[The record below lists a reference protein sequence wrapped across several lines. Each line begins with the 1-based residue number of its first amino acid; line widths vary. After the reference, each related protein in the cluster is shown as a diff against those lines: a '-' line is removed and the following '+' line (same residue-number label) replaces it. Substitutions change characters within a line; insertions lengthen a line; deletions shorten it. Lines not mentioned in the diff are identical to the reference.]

1 MAACPMGNSAQNA
14 ATPRFTGGA
23 SEKAGARQARLPMI
37 AAAPVTATNAS
48 TAAAKKPRS
57 AVGGV
62 DDVSLAAL
70 LESPAAEVPNA

>member
-1 MAACPMGNSAQNA
+1 MPYGKFHAKRRD
-14 ATPRFTGGA
+14 PRFTGGA
-23 SEKAGARQARLPMI
+23 SEKAGARQRQARLPMI